1 MDATKCLSNTQWEL
15 YSQQKL
21 SLQELYLLRSHAAA
35 CEICADI
42 KEGID
47 HMNNA
52 SNLVQTVSRINDRID
67 DKLGFKRTA
76 VIPMYFWLS
85 AAAVLVIGI
94 GILFFPLPKEESV
107 AVINDTTSPT
117 SLLPL
122 SDAKPEQQVLVQPKE
137 VVKPNVKPKVAI
149 ERSTKSAN
157 QTEENESFSLA
168 EDVSISKALSEEVE
182 EKSVIELKENKAAF
196 SAKKEALILPSNRM
210 ANANSDF
217 ELSLNNTNAV
227 SVIDSTEFK
236 ELLRLIADEKF
247 VKATEKAE
255 LLKKNEYFKEDAL
268 WFLAEIYQK
277 EGNVEQRKITLQQ
290 LVQLNGKYKERAE
303 KLLVN

>member
-1 MDATKCLSNTQWEL
+1 MDATKCLTNPQWEL
-15 YSQQKL
+15 YSRQKL
-21 SLQELYLLRSHAAA
+21 GVKELELLLSHVNS

-47 HMNNA
+47 SMQDSA
-52 SNLVQTVSRINDRID
+52 ALVQTVSKINTRID
-67 DKLGFKRTA
+67 SKVGLKQTKS
-76 VIPMYFWLS
+76 IPIYFWLS

-107 AVINDTTSPT
+107 AVINETTSPT

-122 SDAKPEQQVLVQPKE
+122 SDAKPEKQVLVQPKE

-168 EDVSISKALSEEVE
+168 EDVSISKALSDEVE
-182 EKSVIELKENKAAF
+182 EKSVVELKENKAAF
-196 SAKKEALILPSNRM
+196 SAKKEALILPYNRM